1 MPNFGSDTKHCLPG
15 GTDVDKLPLLINAC
29 SLNVVGDRVC
39 SDRGVSGR
47 RDSNGDDDGNA
58 VGVTTDEP
66 RQLHPNRK
74 LTSYNP
80 IIEQGR
86 NS

>member
-1 MPNFGSDTKHCLPG
+1 M
-15 GTDVDKLPLLINAC
+15 
-29 SLNVVGDRVC
+29 VGDRVC

-47 RDSNGDDDGNA
+47 RDSNDGDGKGDCDGNA

-66 RQLHPNRK
+66 RQLHLNRK

-80 IIEQGR
+80 IIEQGQR
-86 NS
+86 S